1 MTFIAFAENFL
12 PVYKDDHRQI
22 LIRTFQ
28 KNFMTPFY
36 G

>member
-28 KNFMTPFY
+28 KTL
-36 G
+36 